1 MYVNIHWPHI
11 PWQPHWPQQPLQP
24 YIIKELPDP
33 NSWIIP
39 GTKITNTGPF
49 LCNDSSKIQLFTD
62 IWYPLCGR
70 LLRPAYVKTV

>member
-1 MYVNIHWPHI
+1 MTYFHKTIYVNIHWPHI

-39 GTKITNTGPF
+39 GTNTVFFCDMDHQKSNFSLISDTLSVGG
-49 LCNDSSKIQLFTD
+49 C
-62 IWYPLCGR
+62 
-70 LLRPAYVKTV
+70 